1 MKKHLRLRA
10 GCGRLLLTL
19 RLFRMGND
27 VQILLDGG
35 QAHIGAVALA
45 APGKNAS
52 GRLDVP
58 THREGELASRMA
70 QRVADALRCAVCVS
84 AGIHYENIDREEIR
98 AVEQLAD
105 TLTRRCIAA
114 LGGKAV

>member
-19 RLFRMGND
+19 RLFRTGND

-35 QAHIGAVALA
+35 HAHIGVVALA

-52 GRLDVP
+52 GHLDVP
-58 THREGELASRMA
+58 SHREGELASRMA
-70 QRVADALRCAVCVS
+70 RRVANALCCTVCVS
-84 AGIHYENIDREEIR
+84 AGIHYENISKEEIR
-98 AVEQLAD
+98 TVEQLAD
-105 TLTRRCIAA
+105 TLTRRCVTA
-114 LGGKAV
+114 LGGETV